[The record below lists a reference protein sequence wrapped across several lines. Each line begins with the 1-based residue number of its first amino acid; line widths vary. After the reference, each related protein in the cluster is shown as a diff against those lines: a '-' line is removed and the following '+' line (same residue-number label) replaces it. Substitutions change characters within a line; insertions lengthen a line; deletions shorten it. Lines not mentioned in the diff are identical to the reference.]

1 MLVRYVVFSEIL
13 LNCWDLKS
21 FMENGQ
27 LIIHQIYIEL
37 LDIIFRAE
45 KIVRFLLS
53 RKYDS
58 LS

>member
-1 MLVRYVVFSEIL
+1 MVVRYVVFSEIL

-27 LIIHQIYIEL
+27 LIIHQMYIEL

-45 KIVRFLLS
+45 KIVRFCLVVNMIL
-53 RKYDS
+53 
-58 LS
+58 

>member
-27 LIIHQIYIEL
+27 LIIHQMYIEL

-45 KIVRFLLS
+45 KIERFCLVVNMIL
-53 RKYDS
+53 
-58 LS
+58 

>member
-27 LIIHQIYIEL
+27 LIIHQMYIEL

-45 KIVRFLLS
+45 KIVRVCLVVNMIL
-53 RKYDS
+53 
-58 LS
+58 

>member
-27 LIIHQIYIEL
+27 LIIHQMYIEL

>member
-27 LIIHQIYIEL
+27 LIIRQMYIEL

-45 KIVRFLLS
+45 KIVRFCLVVNMIL
-53 RKYDS
+53 
-58 LS
+58 